1 MIPATA
7 GAQGVF
13 EAGEEPRTVR
23 TNGFWQDW
31 FVQAG
36 LDMTLQNPYGYD
48 FSKVFPNGKTFG
60 LDVAA
65 GKWFSH
71 QVGYRVK
78 FNWENRLPLLKNDHA
93 NWLAPFDQPG
103 VNRDKGGY
111 IALYADALMNLHNLF
126 GAYRADRTWNA
137 SLYPRIGVNYNFG
150 VSKGA
155 LLAGVG
161 FLNTYRLSDRWSLYG
176 DIAYIM
182 TGSGFVGS
190 EKVEGT
196 GTGSNS
202 NGYLTIGIG
211 AQVALGKTH
220 SPVQTA
226 QQGQSPL
233 CEITNALVQTTP
245 TPPNSGGEDL
255 AENEKSYAPVQTT
268 PTPPN
273 SGGEAM
279 AGICP
284 PNLGGEAMAGICPPN
299 LGGESAGV
307 LTNGI
312 WDNWF
317 VQVGLD
323 MSLMNPYGCNF
334 SKVIPKG
341 MTFGLNG
348 ALGKWFTPEFA
359 LRARVQWEN
368 GLIPNNGVEWLPP
381 ADDPKQ
387 NYKKGGLATI
397 AFDAMLNLTN
407 VAAGYD
413 PERKWHTTGY
423 VRAGIITQFVVGSA
437 SPLAGAGL
445 EETYRLNDRLSLFGA
460 LGYQVSTSEGLGYGM
475 TGMDVAA
482 GSNGFFDIDFGIR
495 YDLGRNRF
503 YRDEET
509 KRAAYSQ
516 PVAGHNW
523 PRFAVNTLAS
533 VGVGFALKTALKK
546 MVKEER
552 PDHSDKES
560 FPSGHATMAFAAARS
575 IDKEFRK
582 ESIWIPI
589 AGYAAATAIGVER
602 VASDRHHWY
611 DVVAGAGLGIASA
624 ELTWWLSDMLFPQ
637 RKYGVAIGTSGNT
650 IDVTVG
656 L

>member
-126 GAYRADRTWNA
+126 GAYRADRTWNL

-161 FLNTYRLSDRWSLYG
+161 VLNTYRLSDRWSLYG

-245 TPPNSGGEDL
+245 T
-255 AENEKSYAPVQTT
+255 
-268 PTPPN
+268 
-273 SGGEAM
+273 
-279 AGICP
+279 
-284 PNLGGEAMAGICPPN
+284 PPN

-460 LGYQVSTSEGLGYGM
+460 LGYQVSTSEGLGYGT

-624 ELTWWLSDMLFPQ
+624 ELTWWLSDLLFPQ

>member
-1 MIPATA
+1 MRIDEIMKRSLLYFCFLLVSFGTR
-7 GAQGVF
+7 AQGVF

-93 NWLAPFDQPG
+93 NWLAPFYQPG

-161 FLNTYRLSDRWSLYG
+161 VLNTYRLSDRWSLYG

-182 TGSGFVGS
+182 TGSGFVGA
-190 EKVEGT
+190 EKVEDT

-220 SPVQTA
+220 APVQTTPTPPNLGGEELA
-226 QQGQSPL
+226 ENEKTHAPVQTTQQGQSPL

-245 TPPNSGGEDL
+245 TPPNS
-255 AENEKSYAPVQTT
+255 
-268 PTPPN
+268 
-273 SGGEAM
+273 
-279 AGICP
+279 
-284 PNLGGEAMAGICPPN
+284 
-299 LGGESAGV
+299 GGESAGV

-460 LGYQVSTSEGLGYGM
+460 LGYQVSTSEGLGYGT

-523 PRFAVNTLAS
+523 PRFAVNTVAS

>member
-155 LLAGVG
+155 LLAGVVV
-161 FLNTYRLSDRWSLYG
+161 LNTYRLSDRWSLYG

-202 NGYLTIGIG
+202 NGYLTIGLG
-211 AQVALGKTH
+211 VQVALGKTH

-245 TPPNSGGEDL
+245 TPPNSGGE
-255 AENEKSYAPVQTT
+255 
-268 PTPPN
+268 
-273 SGGEAM
+273 AM

-284 PNLGGEAMAGICPPN
+284 PNLGGEE
-299 LGGESAGV
+299 ESGV
-307 LTNGI
+307 LKNGI

-460 LGYQVSTSEGLGYGM
+460 LGYQVSTSEGLGYGT

-495 YDLGRNRF
+495 YDLGRNWF

-611 DVVAGAGLGIASA
+611 DVVAGAGLGIAST